1 MFPGGSRAR
10 DRAPDQRFHLSSSR
24 TVRNRKPSQFTLA
37 LAGSAVAVAA
47 FASGATGAALAG
59 SAGPSTAPHAA
70 GVPADPVSATG
81 QAAARPDRPVG
92 SAGLIRPA
100 TSAGSAS
107 QASQV
112 SPATSAGS
120 ASLVSPAS
128 LFSRAGA
135 PQDSIVLLAAARTPR
150 QIAEAML
157 PSFHW
162 SVSRQFKYLNW
173 LWERESS
180 WNKYAYNPYSGA
192 YGIPQALPGSK
203 MASAGPN
210 WRSNAATQIRWGLRY
225 IKARY
230 GSPRRA
236 WVHSQATGWY

>member
-1 MFPGGSRAR
+1 M
-10 DRAPDQRFHLSSSR
+10 
-24 TVRNRKPSQFTLA
+24 
-37 LAGSAVAVAA
+37 AA

-59 SAGPSTAPHAA
+59 PATGHAA
-70 GVPADPVSATG
+70 ANRVGPASAVDPASP
-81 QAAARPDRPVG
+81 QDLVG
-92 SAGLIRPA
+92 PQDPA
-100 TSAGSAS
+100 
-107 QASQV
+107 
-112 SPATSAGS
+112 SPMDP

-128 LFSRAGA
+128 LGSLVSPADAARG
-135 PQDSIVLLAAARTPR
+135 SIVLLAAARTPR
-150 QIAEAML
+150 QIAQAMM

-162 SVSRQFKYLNW
+162 SVRRQFKYLNW
-173 LWERESS
+173 LWARESG
-180 WNKYAYNPYSGA
+180 WNKHAYDPYSGA

-236 WVHSQATGWY
+236 WGHSQANGWY

>member
-10 DRAPDQRFHLSSSR
+10 DRAPDQRFHLSSLR
-24 TVRNRKPSQFTLA
+24 TVRNRKRSQLTLA

-59 SAGPSTAPHAA
+59 PAGPSAAPHAA
-70 GVPADPVSATG
+70 AVPAGPVNATG
-81 QAAARPDRPVG
+81 HAAASRVG
-92 SAGLIRPA
+92 PASAVDPA
-100 TSAGSAS
+100 SPQDLVGPQDPAS
-107 QASQV
+107 
-112 SPATSAGS
+112 PMDP

-128 LFSRAGA
+128 LGSLVSPADAARG
-135 PQDSIVLLAAARTPR
+135 SIVLLAAARTPR
-150 QIAEAML
+150 QIAQAMM

-162 SVSRQFKYLNW
+162 SVRRQFKYLNW
-173 LWERESS
+173 LWARESG
-180 WNKYAYNPYSGA
+180 WNKHAYDPYSGA

-236 WVHSQATGWY
+236 WGHSQATGWY

>member
-1 MFPGGSRAR
+1 MIPGGSRAR
-10 DRAPDQRFHLSSSR
+10 DRAPDQRFHLSSLR
-24 TVRNRKPSQFTLA
+24 TVRNRKRSQLTLA

-59 SAGPSTAPHAA
+59 PAGPSTAPHAA
-70 GVPADPVSATG
+70 AVPAGPVRATG
-81 QAAARPDRPVG
+81 QTAARQADPA
-92 SAGLIRPA
+92 SLIRPA
-100 TSAGSAS
+100 
-107 QASQV
+107 
-112 SPATSAGS
+112 
-120 ASLVSPAS
+120 SPAS
-128 LFSRAGA
+128 PVRPAKLADPASLLGPASLISPAGTA
-135 PQDSIVLLAAARTPR
+135 RGSIVLLAAARTPR
-150 QIAEAML
+150 QIAQAML
-157 PSFHW
+157 PNFHW
-162 SVSRQFKYLNW
+162 LIRRQFRYLNW
-173 LWERESS
+173 LWERESG

-236 WVHSQATGWY
+236 WAHSQATGWY

>member
-10 DRAPDQRFHLSSSR
+10 YRVPDQRFHLSSLR
-24 TVRNRKPSQFTLA
+24 TVRNRKRSQLPLA

-59 SAGPSTAPHAA
+59 PAGPSAAPHAA
-70 GVPADPVSATG
+70 AVPAGPVSVARR
-81 QAAARPDRPVG
+81 AAA
-92 SAGLIRPA
+92 SATQVDPA
-100 TSAGSAS
+100 SR
-107 QASQV
+107 V
-112 SPATSAGS
+112 SP
-120 ASLVSPAS
+120 ASLVSPAG
-128 LFSRAGA
+128 AGRG
-135 PQDSIVLLAAARTPR
+135 SIVLLAAARTPR
-150 QIAEAML
+150 QIARAML
-157 PSFHW
+157 PTFSW
-162 SVSRQFKYLNW
+162 SAGFQFKYLNR
-173 LWERESS
+173 LWERESG
-180 WNKYAYNPYSGA
+180 WNKYASNPYSGA